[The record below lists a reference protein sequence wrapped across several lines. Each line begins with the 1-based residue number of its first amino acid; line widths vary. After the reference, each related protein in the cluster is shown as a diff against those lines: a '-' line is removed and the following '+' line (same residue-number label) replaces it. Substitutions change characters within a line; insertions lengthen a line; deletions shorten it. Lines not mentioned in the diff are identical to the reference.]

1 MIELYYSTALNGHK
15 ITMFME
21 EMRLPYIIRPAKLG
35 TGAQFNRAFLGGL
48 KDFPPLQ
55 CGFQSIQEQPGTMRA
70 YAKGLTINSES
81 TRTEETTQVTLRTEC
96 ALRRHVH
103 RSAVTRSRGA
113 AALLS
118 AWVACVAQA
127 APAARDLTIAGASVH
142 VDYAAT
148 EFLHGDA
155 PLLEWVRRS
164 GGIVAA
170 YYARF
175 PVSPL
180 TLRIDALAGEGVHG
194 GKTFA
199 KPAAFIR
206 VGVGR
211 EVSGAELLADW
222 VLVHE
227 MTHLALPDT
236 GEEHAWLSEGLATY
250 VEGVARVQAGNRSEA
265 DVWAE
270 ELRSMPRGLPQA
282 EDRGLDHTHT
292 WERTYWGGAMF
303 CLMADVDI
311 RRRTHNRLG
320 LQDALRAILAASG
333 GLSADW
339 PIERVL
345 RTGDAAVGVSVLEE
359 LYAQFKDTAVSPDL
373 MQLWRQL
380 GVEPEGD
387 TVRLND
393 AAPLADIRRA
403 IMRPRL
409 DAAPRR

>member
-1 MIELYYSTALNGHK
+1 MCLEETA
-15 ITMFME
+15 
-21 EMRLPYIIRPAKLG
+21 LPYIIRPV
-35 TGAQFNRAFLGGL
+35 
-48 KDFPPLQ
+48 
-55 CGFQSIQEQPGTMRA
+55 QSAREGRP
-70 YAKGLTINSES
+70 
-81 TRTEETTQVTLRTEC
+81 
-96 ALRRHVH
+96 VH
-103 RSAVTRSRGA
+103 RGTLTRSRA
-113 AALLS
+113 AAAVLS
-118 AWVACVAQA
+118 AWVACAAPA

-142 VDYAAT
+142 VDYAAA
-148 EFLHGDA
+148 EFLHGEA

-175 PVSPL
+175 PMSPL
-180 TLRIDALAGEGVHG
+180 TLRIDALGGEGVHG

-199 KPAAFIR
+199 NPAAVIR

-211 EVSGAELLADW
+211 EVTAAQLLADW

-282 EDRGLDHTHT
+282 ADRGLDHTHT
-292 WERTYWGGAMF
+292 WGRTYWGGAMF
-303 CLMADVDI
+303 CLLADVDI

-320 LQDALRAILAASG
+320 LQDALRAILGASG

-345 RTGDAAVGVSVLEE
+345 RTGDAAVGVSVLED
-359 LYAQFKDTAVSPDL
+359 LYAHYKDTSVSPDL
-373 MQLWRQL
+373 MQLWREL
-380 GVEPEGD
+380 GVEPDGD

-403 IMRPRL
+403 IMRPRS
-409 DAAPRR
+409 DAALR